1 MTDKELA
8 LEICGEIRSG
18 HKKICLP
25 YRLEPGD
32 PGLTDSKVDGIPYF
46 PKEEPWPKDVN
57 GAPLLFLSQI
67 DCTQLAALP
76 DFPHTGLLQFFVGS
90 DDVWGMDFD
99 DMTNTG
105 GFRVFY
111 WETVDPSVTK
121 ADVAAKQPP
130 VPEEYGSPV
139 CKPCCIVFQQP
150 WEQAVPDGDFLFET
164 LFVEKWN
171 RRCPEKPLKTLWD
184 FYNLFPKEERD
195 YSIFEENPDGEDET
209 GVPNHRMDGFPFF
222 TQSDPRTE
230 TLEYESFDTLLFQL
244 DSDSRDRKDLVLWG
258 DCGVGNF
265 FINREAL
272 KRRDFSKVLYNWD
285 CC

>member
-1 MTDKELA
+1 M
-8 LEICGEIRSG
+8 
-18 HKKICLP
+18 
-25 YRLEPGD
+25 
-32 PGLTDSKVDGIPYF
+32 DGIPYF
-46 PKEEPWPKDVN
+46 PKEEPWPKDAN

-121 ADVAAKQPP
+121 ADVAAKRPP
-130 VPEEYGSPV
+130 VPQEYGSPV
-139 CKPCCIVFQQP
+139 FQPCRILFGAPVQQGMTP
-150 WEQAVPDGDFLFET
+150 GDFHFDI
-164 LFVEKWN
+164 LFVQKWN
-171 RRCPEKPLKTLWD
+171 QRKPD
-184 FYNLFPKEERD
+184 EPIERD
-195 YSIFEENPDGEDET
+195 WDVFELLDEDDDADDLFGYIGED
-209 GVPNHRMDGFPFF
+209 VPRHQLGGYPYF
-222 TQSDPRTE
+222 TQADPRE
-230 TLEYESFDTLLFQL
+230 VQHGDLDTLLFQL
-244 DSDSRDRKDLVLWG
+244 DSDTRGREFFVCWG
-258 DCGVGNF
+258 DLGVGNF
-265 FINREAL
+265 FISRDAL